1 MNREGAVKV
10 TMGFR
15 SMVRSNNKSWIIVL
29 IPQRLFWTLRGLYP
43 YRSLDAIQRRP
54 FSAVPLST
62 RSLSS
67 FVNKAISYLNTKAKI
82 LELNYK
88 ELVTLHVTY
97 LYDLYFKTVKRLYN
111 RQKNTIEHFRFWVIS
126 FLSCGHTKLSM
137 QHFFRHR
144 NEQAM
149 RAYLFFIQSIINPQ
163 KVWVQY
169 NVLLGVNRA

>member
-1 MNREGAVKV
+1 
-10 TMGFR
+10 
-15 SMVRSNNKSWIIVL
+15 MVRSNNKSWIIVL
-29 IPQRLFWTLRGLYP
+29 IPQRLFWTLRDLYP

-67 FVNKAISYLNTKAKI
+67 FVNKAISNLNTKAKI

-88 ELVTLHVTY
+88 ELVTLHVTS
-97 LYDLYFKTVKRLYN
+97 LKTVKRLYN
-111 RQKNTIEHFRFWVIS
+111 RQKKKKLNTIDHFRFWVIS

-149 RAYLFFIQSIINPQ
+149 MAYLFFIQSIINPQ

-169 NVLLGVNRA
+169 NVLLGVNWA